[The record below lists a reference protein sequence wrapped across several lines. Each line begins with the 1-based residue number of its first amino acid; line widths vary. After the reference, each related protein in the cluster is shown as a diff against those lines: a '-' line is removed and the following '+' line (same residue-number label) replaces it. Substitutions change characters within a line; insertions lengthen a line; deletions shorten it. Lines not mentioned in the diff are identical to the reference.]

1 MTRSH
6 PEGAPPTAA
15 ETEADAATRS
25 TRTGHGLRRFTESV
39 WLFPLI
45 AALALSVL
53 WLTTLNLGRLE
64 SESADRSARVSSQ
77 ELLETYEAQVVR
89 VLREIDQTLKSLQ
102 YAYRLRGDGRLALA
116 DLRDRDLLPPELVF
130 AVSVA
135 DAEGEVVAT
144 TGQPSRPEAVDP
156 DFFERV
162 RFSDSL
168 TEAPPVRSGDEWVL
182 GFGRRLVGRDGAF
195 GGIVVVEV
203 PAAFFVSGYE
213 VSKLGEQGVL
223 AVLGSDA
230 VFRVRRSGN
239 RVSFGGR
246 TDYRSVVAAQH
257 GYGDTEAVLAAS
269 PWDAVRRYT
278 SARELYDF
286 PLAVVVGLSEEEQL
300 ASARKRRD
308 ANVARAAAGSLL
320 LVLVAGALGRMSWNL
335 EKLRRQESESRA
347 AHARRVE
354 HLAYH
359 DGLTG
364 LPNRS
369 FLHRLLADRIRQ
381 ADRSGGSFA
390 VLFLD
395 LDRFKQI
402 NDTLGHDAGDELLRE
417 VARRLGEALRRSD
430 TVARMGGD
438 EFVILLPQ
446 VDDEE
451 QAATT
456 ARKVLAAI
464 EEPFVLLGER
474 YNVTASVG
482 ISLFPRDGADEQTML
497 KNADVAMY
505 EAKGAGLNAF
515 RFFSDGMNAASA
527 ERRHLE
533 SSLRRAVRNQELE
546 LHYQARRDLDTH
558 QVTGVEALLRWQH
571 PELGT
576 IGPPTFLSLAE
587 ETGLILPIG
596 RWVLRSACRQS
607 VAWRLEGLP
616 PLRMAVNLSPRQFF
630 DDDLVSDVASAL
642 EESGMAPEMLE
653 LEVCESVLA
662 RDMGRTL
669 AVLEALKELG
679 VRITVDNFGT
689 GYSPLSVLRRLPVDT
704 VKVDRLFLRDPE
716 APHAQ
721 EIARA
726 IVALGRTI
734 SSSVVAHGVETKE
747 QADFLRQLSG
757 NQVQGFYF
765 DKPLPAADFAV
776 QMQNEE
782 AVALR
787 FAFRS

>member
-1 MTRSH
+1 MTSSH
-6 PEGAPPTAA
+6 PEGAPPIAA
-15 ETEADAATRS
+15 ETEAEAASRS
-25 TRTGHGLRRFTESV
+25 TRAGHGLRRLTESA

-45 AALALSVL
+45 AALALGVL
-53 WLTTLNLGRLE
+53 WLTTLNLGRLGY
-64 SESADRSARVSSQ
+64 ESADRSARVSSE

-89 VLREIDQTLKSLQ
+89 VLREIDQTLKALQ
-102 YAYRLRGDGRLALA
+102 YAYRLRGDGRQALA
-116 DLRDRDLLPPELVF
+116 DLRGRDLLPPEMVF

-135 DAEGEVVAT
+135 DAEGEIVAT
-144 TGQPSRPEAVDP
+144 TGQPSRPGAVDP
-156 DFFERV
+156 AFFARV
-162 RFSDSL
+162 RLADSL
-168 TEAPPVRSGDEWVL
+168 TEAPPVRSGDDWIL

-213 VSKLGEQGVL
+213 VAKLGEHGVL

-230 VFRVRRSGN
+230 VFRVRRSGH

-246 TDYRSVVAAQH
+246 TDYREVVAAQH
-257 GYGDTEAVLAAS
+257 GFGDTEAVLAAS
-269 PWDAVRRYT
+269 PWDSVRRYT

-286 PLAVVVGLSEEEQL
+286 PLAVVVGLAEEEQL
-300 ASARKRRD
+300 ASATRRRN
-308 ANVARAAAGSLL
+308 ANVSRAAAGSLL
-320 LVLVAGALGRMSWNL
+320 LVVVAGALGRMSWNL
-335 EKLRRQESESRA
+335 ERLRRRESETRLE
-347 AHARRVE
+347 HARRVE
-354 HLAYH
+354 YLAFH

-369 FLHRLLADRIRQ
+369 FLYRLLADRIRQ

-395 LDRFKQI
+395 LDRFKEI
-402 NDTLGHDAGDELLRE
+402 NDTFGHDAGDELLRE
-417 VARRLGEALRRSD
+417 VARRLEAALRRSD

-438 EFVILLPQ
+438 EFVVLLSQ
-446 VDDEE
+446 VDGEE
-451 QAATT
+451 QAATA
-456 ARKVLAAI
+456 ARKVLAALQ
-464 EEPFVLLGER
+464 ELFVLLGER
-474 YNVTASVG
+474 FTISASVG
-482 ISLFPRDGADEQTML
+482 ISLFPRDGAGEETML
-497 KNADVAMY
+497 KNADIAMY
-505 EAKGAGLNAF
+505 EAKGAGKNTF
-515 RFFSDGMNAASA
+515 RFFADGMNAAST

-533 SSLRRAVRNQELE
+533 SSLRQALGNQELE

-558 QVTGVEALLRWQH
+558 QVTGVEALLRWRH

-576 IGPPTFLSLAE
+576 LVPPAFLSLAD

-607 VAWRLEGLP
+607 VAWRREGLP
-616 PLRMAVNLSPRQFF
+616 PLRMAVNLSPRQLFA
-630 DDDLVSDVASAL
+630 DDLASDVATAL
-642 EESGMAPEMLE
+642 ADSGLDPEMLE

-662 RDMGRTL
+662 RDTGRAL
-669 AVLEALKELG
+669 AVLQGLKDLG

-689 GYSPLSVLRRLPVDT
+689 GYPPLSVLRRLAVDT
-704 VKVDRLFLRDPE
+704 VKVDRLFLPE
-716 APHAQ
+716 PGDAQAQ

-734 SSSVVAHGVETKE
+734 GSSVVAHGVETKE
-747 QADFLRQLSG
+747 QADFLRQQTG
-757 NQVQGFYF
+757 NEVQGFYF
-765 DKPLPAADFAV
+765 DDPLPAADFSAR
-776 QMQNEE
+776 MQNEE